1 MATGNV
7 ETFLA
12 AADATNRG
20 DVEALLTVTH
30 PEAVAEPIRAATEGA
45 YVGHGGFRRFI
56 EDTAATFEHFRA
68 DYPDVRQLDDGRVL
82 AIGTTSVRGRG
93 SGVETSV
100 PSAVLTEYRDGLLW
114 RFKDYG
120 DEGLARQH
128 L

>member
-7 ETFLA
+7 ETFLR

-20 DVEALLTVTH
+20 EVDALLALIH

-45 YVGHGGFRRFI
+45 YEGHEGIRRFV

-68 DYPDVRQLDDGRVL
+68 DYPDVRELDDGRVL

-93 SGVETSV
+93 SGVEASV
-100 PSAVLTEYRDGLLW
+100 PSAVVTEYRDGLLW

-120 DEGLARQH
+120 DEALARQH

>member
-1 MATGNV
+1 MATRNV
-7 ETFLA
+7 DTFLR

-20 DVEALLTVTH
+20 DADALLAVTH

-45 YVGHGGFRRFI
+45 YVGQDGFLRFLA
-56 EDTAATFEHFRA
+56 DTEATFEYFRA
-68 DYPDVRQLDDGRVL
+68 DYPDVRELDDGRVL

-93 SGVETSV
+93 SGLATSV
-100 PSAVLTEYRDGLLW
+100 PSAVVTEYRDGLLW

-120 DEGLARQH
+120 DEVLARQH

>member
-1 MATGNV
+1 MATGNA
-7 ETFLA
+7 EIFLR

-20 DVEALLTVTH
+20 DVEALLAVTH

-45 YVGHGGFRRFI
+45 YVGHEDFRRFMA
-56 EDTAATFEHFRA
+56 DTAATFELFRA
-68 DYPDVRQLDDGRVL
+68 EYPDVHELEDGRVL

-93 SGVETSV
+93 SGVEASV
-100 PSAVLTEYRDGLLW
+100 PSAVVTEYRDGLMW

-120 DEGLARQH
+120 EERLARQF